1 MKSFKK
7 KFIATAIVSS
17 LILPATAFATNGL
30 VSEGN
35 GAKARG
41 TGGAG
46 VAMANE
52 NASIVTNPA
61 AVVGVGDR
69 LDVAIGLFSP
79 SPRKYELAGNNLGAN
94 GNFNDAQTS
103 KNDLFV
109 IPSFGMA
116 FPIDSQS
123 AWSIGLNAAGGM
135 NTEYSRNFGENTAV
149 VTNGPK
155 TGIDLKQLYLSGTY
169 GRKVGSNTTLGITAL
184 AAYQTFEA
192 TGLSAF
198 GAFGASIDS
207 TKLSNNGVDT
217 STGFGVKIGVQGVL
231 TSSLKYGIAYQP
243 KIKMSKFEKYKGLF
257 ANGGEMDIP
266 ATFSAGIAYDMNPK
280 TTLVFDYLYIDYE
293 GVAAIGNS
301 LKNFTDKGKLFGQEG
316 GPGFGWKSINVF
328 KLGVAYAASADW
340 TYRVGWNHGD
350 NPIDSSEVSV
360 AFLAPAVITDHLTL
374 GFTNRI
380 DVNSEYTVD
389 FVHSFKNSV
398 SGPFAAPFGNGT
410 MTVEMEQNFLEVAYS
425 KMF

>member
-30 VSEGN
+30 LSEGN

-46 VAMANE
+46 AAMANE

-69 LDVAIGLFSP
+69 MDVAIGLFSP
-79 SPRKYELAGNNLGAN
+79 SPRKYELTNNTPFG
-94 GNFNDAQTS
+94 GSQTS
-103 KNDLFV
+103 DQDLFV

-135 NTEYSRNFGENTAV
+135 NTEYSTNFGINSGAPNTA
-149 VTNGPK
+149 NGTK
-155 TGIDLKQLYLSGTY
+155 TGINLAQLFLSGTY
-169 GRKVGSNTTLGITAL
+169 GRKVGSNTTVGISIL

-192 TGLSAF
+192 TGLEAF
-198 GAFGASIDS
+198 AQSSESSGN
-207 TKLSNNGVDT
+207 LSNNGVDT
-217 STGFGVKIGVQGVL
+217 STGFGVKIGIQGDI
-231 TSSLKYGIAYQP
+231 TPELKYGISYQP
-243 KIKMSKFEKYKGLF
+243 KIEMSKFDKYKGLF
-257 ANGGEMDIP
+257 ANQGQLDIQS
-266 ATFSAGIAYDMNPK
+266 TFTAGIAYNLNPK

-293 GVAAIGNS
+293 GVDAIGNS
-301 LKNFTDKGKLFGQEG
+301 IGELAKGKPFGSTG

-328 KLGVAYAASADW
+328 KLGVAYQSSADW
-340 TYRVGWNHGD
+340 TYRAGWNHGD
-350 NPIDSSEVSV
+350 NPVTSAEVSV
-360 AFLAPAVITDHLTL
+360 AFLAPGVITDHLTL

-380 DVNSEYTVD
+380 DANSEYTVD

-398 SGPFAAPFGNGT
+398 SGEFGPGIPGFGGGT
-410 MTVEMEQNFLEVAYS
+410 IEVEMEQNFLEIAYS